1 MRHSENGEASS
12 NSDLLS
18 KQKGTCGAYRLFVC
32 DVNSIPL
39 QQQATFINYV
49 DLNRIYKLHIK
60 HSAVNFENNR
70 NWIFMF
76 YLIKN
81 LQVIVLNAN

>member
-18 KQKGTCGAYRLFVC
+18 KQNGTCGAYRLFVC
-32 DVNSIPL
+32 DINSIPL

-60 HSAVNFENNR
+60 YSAVNFENNR
-70 NWIFMF
+70 NCLFVF
-76 YLIKN
+76 YFLQN
-81 LQVIVLNAN
+81 LQVTVLNAN

>member
-18 KQKGTCGAYRLFVC
+18 KQNGTCGAYRLFVR
-32 DVNSIPL
+32 DFNSIPL

-60 HSAVNFENNR
+60 HNTVNFENNR
-70 NWIFMF
+70 N
-76 YLIKN
+76 
-81 LQVIVLNAN
+81 

>member
-18 KQKGTCGAYRLFVC
+18 KQNGTCGAYRLFVC

-39 QQQATFINYV
+39 QWQATFINYV
-49 DLNRIYKLHIK
+49 DLNRIYNLHIK
-60 HSAVNFENNR
+60 HGAVSFENNGTC
-70 NWIFMF
+70 IFLF
-76 YLIKN
+76 YFIKN
-81 LQVIVLNAN
+81 LQVTVWNSN

>member
-18 KQKGTCGAYRLFVC
+18 KQNGTCGAYRLFVC
-32 DVNSIPL
+32 DVSSIPL
-39 QQQATFINYV
+39 QQQTTFINCV

-60 HSAVNFENNR
+60 HSAVSFGNNR
-70 NWIFMF
+70 TWIFLF
-76 YLIKN
+76 YFTQN
-81 LQVIVLNAN
+81 LQVTVLNYN

>member
-18 KQKGTCGAYRLFVC
+18 KQNGTCGAYRLFVC

-39 QQQATFINYV
+39 LQQATFINYV

-60 HSAVNFENNR
+60 YRAVSFENNR
-70 NWIFMF
+70 TWILLF
-76 YLIKN
+76 YFIQN
-81 LQVIVLNAN
+81 LKVTVLSSN